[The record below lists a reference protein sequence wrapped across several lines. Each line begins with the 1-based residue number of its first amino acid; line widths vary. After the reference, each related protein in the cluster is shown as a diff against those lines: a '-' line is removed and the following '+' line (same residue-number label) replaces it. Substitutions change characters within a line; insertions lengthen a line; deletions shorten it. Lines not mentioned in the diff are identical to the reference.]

1 MEKLVKKR
9 GFKANGGTM
18 IVGLPGIGLVGHVC
32 ARYMISEMKMKL
44 IARYYS
50 SSLPQQVIMLPNGLM
65 RPVRLEFHYASW
77 NGKTVVV
84 MSGDSQAISNA
95 GQYKLAE
102 KVVRFAKELGI
113 KEIITIGGY
122 STGQYHEI
130 RRVFGSANSSKV
142 VERFKKIGVL
152 FGEAQGS
159 ILGAAGLIPS
169 LARFSRIEAICL
181 MGETH
186 GNYIDDQAAIN
197 VLKVIIKA
205 TGMPIS
211 LKKLEE
217 EAVEKEKLIKR
228 IEEELN
234 STKQVGG
241 EDTSYI
247 R

>member
-1 MEKLVKKR
+1 MERFVKKK
-9 GFKANGGTM
+9 GFKAKGGTM

-32 ARYMISEMKMKL
+32 ARYMISEMDMRV
-44 IARYYS
+44 IARYFS
-50 SSLPQQVIMLPNGLM
+50 SNLPQQVIMLPSGFL
-65 RPVRLEFHYASW
+65 RPVRIEFHHTSW
-77 NGKTVVV
+77 NGKSVVV
-84 MSGDSQAISNA
+84 MSGDSQAINNT
-95 GQYKLAE
+95 GQYRLAE
-102 KVVRFAKELGI
+102 RAVMFAKGLGI
-113 KEIITIGGY
+113 KRIITIGGY
-122 STGQYHEI
+122 STGQYHEV
-130 RRVFGSANSSKV
+130 RRVFGSANS
-142 VERFKKIGVL
+142 KKIIEEFKRFGVV

-159 ILGAAGLIPS
+159 ILGAAGLIPA
-169 LARFSRIEAICL
+169 LAKFSGIEAVCL

-205 TGMPIS
+205 TEMPLS

-217 EAVEKEKLIKR
+217 EAVEKEKLIKK